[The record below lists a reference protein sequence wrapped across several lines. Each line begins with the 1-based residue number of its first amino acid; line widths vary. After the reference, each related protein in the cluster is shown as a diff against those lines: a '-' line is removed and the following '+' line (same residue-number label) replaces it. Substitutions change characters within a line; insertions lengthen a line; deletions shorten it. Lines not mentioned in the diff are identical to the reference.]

1 MYIVGRDEYRILHDH
16 SSVTGVHS
24 QALDTLQEKLSDAEA
39 SLRLEAEEHR
49 KTKVGIAYT
58 ITCLPRVFFFHLV
71 SWMFNS
77 FFCDSPVQIIWLKL
91 SS

>member
-1 MYIVGRDEYRILHDH
+1 
-16 SSVTGVHS
+16 VTGVHS

-58 ITCLPRVFFFHLV
+58 ITCLPRVFF
-71 SWMFNS
+71 S
-77 FFCDSPVQIIWLKL
+77 FSQLDV
-91 SS
+91 